1 MSSNTHPSDAE
12 AEQAG
17 TKEDGREASLLN
29 PKTLK
34 VGFKIL
40 IYGLKAWRLIAKLW
54 EWFL

>member
-17 TKEDGREASLLN
+17 TKEEGREASLLN

-34 VGFKIL
+34 AGFKLL
-40 IYGLKAWRLIAKLW
+40 IFGFKVWRLAAKLW
-54 EWFL
+54 EWFV